1 MIFKK
6 RDQNR
11 SITVRKSPKNSQSLS
26 RVVIPIRAFC
36 SLIALISSSSS
47 SSSRGLLL
55 IVSFIYRCVTSHR
68 EKAKSWSFSL
78 YRLKLYFQFSIL
90 TSDKA
95 TRRSG
100 KGTITHF
107 MYSLHSGGWCC
118 GFHDLVR
125 LSVFSIAEW
134 GVREIR

>member
-1 MIFKK
+1 MIKIGRLLSGK
-6 RDQNR
+6 A
-11 SITVRKSPKNSQSLS
+11 RKTANLYPALSFPSVHFVVLS
-26 RVVIPIRAFC
+26 RLSVVVVVAVVE
-36 SLIALISSSSS
+36 
-47 SSSRGLLL
+47 RGLLL

-100 KGTITHF
+100 KGTPTHF